1 MTGGVPDVLFDE
13 VLFEGGGEVYTGL
26 VGNANEDPE
35 GVGEFVA
42 EFSACVRWFEG
53 LVTVKSA
60 HEAGHFPHFFG
71 KDSHVGELA
80 EIADPG
86 RADPVVDQLLGF
98 ADGYLICWGAGLIV
112 VALHCSKYRIR
123 TISWLY
129 FVGQ

>member
-1 MTGGVPDVLFDE
+1 MAGGVADVLFDE

-26 VGNANEDPE
+26 VGDANEDPE

-42 EFSACVRWFEG
+42 QFSACVRWFEG

-98 ADGYLICWGAGLIV
+98 ADGYF
-112 VALHCSKYRIR
+112 VALHVSNYRIP
-123 TISWLY
+123 TDWYLY
-129 FVGQ
+129 FTDNENPDRRG